1 VESEGSELSRPWRS
15 STFSTQEDC
24 VECRADQGRVLVR
37 DSKNVDGGMLSVPAS
52 EWAAF
57 TASLG

>member
-1 VESEGSELSRPWRS
+1 
-15 STFSTQEDC
+15 
-24 VECRADQGRVLVR
+24 VLVR

-57 TASLG
+57 TASLV